1 MNNLT
6 EEQIYKLALDIALR
20 YHLSDFNDDKPEE
33 VLEHLE
39 MNLYETDNE
48 DDQIIVWEPFE
59 NHDGQ
64 VISDHIFNLKRDI
77 ATTFIEA
84 LGEAQ

>member
-33 VLEHLE
+33 VLENLE
-39 MNLYETDNE
+39 ADIYETDNE
-48 DDQIIVWEPFE
+48 DDQIVVWEPFE
-59 NHDGQ
+59 NDNGQ
-64 VISDHIFNLKRDI
+64 TVSDNIFNLKRDI